1 MPNVKLVKI
10 GNNTYEIEAK
20 YIQDGNGNAKTW
32 ADILNLISEK
42 GTIYVLDELPAA
54 NATSYETYKH
64 SLVFVPDSTAVSGTF
79 AEYVILRSGTEGS
92 YTYAWEKVG
101 TTQIDLANYLKKG
114 VEYAA
119 AAKSAGAHTHT
130 VTITTVSVDATKKL
144 GATASGTALSTDSE
158 TFAKTVGLT
167 GTTTFAVA
175 PTVDNNGT
183 LEFTTASVGVEVAT
197 SGSALTSASVS
208 AQPTITITEDANN
221 SGPVNEHVTTSTATA
236 TTSSDGAHTHDVEV
250 ASA

>member
-20 YIQDGNGNAKTW
+20 YIQDGSGNAKTW
-32 ADILNLISEK
+32 ADIVELISEK

-54 NATSYETYKH
+54 NATSYETYKN
-64 SLVFVPDSTAVSGTF
+64 SLVFIPDATAVSGTF
-79 AEYVILRSGTEGS
+79 AEYVILRSGTVGS

-114 VEYAA
+114 VAYTA

-144 GATASGTALSTDSE
+144 GATASGTALSTSDAS
-158 TFAKTVGLT
+158 FVKTVGLS
-167 GTTTFAVA
+167 
-175 PTVDNNGT
+175 VDSNGV
-183 LEFTTASVGVEVAT
+183 LELSST
-197 SGSALTSASVS
+197 SDSALTAASVS
-208 AQPTITITEDANN
+208 TQPTITITEDANN

-250 ASA
+250 ASE